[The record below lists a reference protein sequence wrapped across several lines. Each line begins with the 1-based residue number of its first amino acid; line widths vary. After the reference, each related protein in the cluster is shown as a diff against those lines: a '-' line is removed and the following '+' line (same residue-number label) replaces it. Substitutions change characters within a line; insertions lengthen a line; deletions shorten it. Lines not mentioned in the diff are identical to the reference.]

1 MGAVSG
7 SGGFG
12 KIRSRLLSWEPA
24 QLVRL
29 IGELYRLSRE
39 NQRFLDA
46 RLADASK
53 QLPAYRRLVADCLF
67 PDPLRKG
74 AKVRIAEAKRTISQ
88 YQRATGDRAGTV
100 DLMLTFVEMGTAF
113 AVDLGYC
120 EDGFFTSLEKML
132 SRALNLLH
140 DGSDDLRHSMRPR
153 LIRLSASARGL
164 GWGYGD
170 FVVDEIAD
178 AVNSDE

>member
-1 MGAVSG
+1 MAGNEWERYPDQAG
-7 SGGFG
+7 LAKFA
-12 KIRSRLLSWEPA
+12 RDCCDWEPA
-24 QLVRL
+24 QLVSL

-46 RLADASK
+46 RLADASETTS
-53 QLPAYRRLVADCLF
+53 RLSATRGGLSISGC
-67 PDPLRKG
+67 LRKG

-120 EDGFFTSLEKML
+120 EDGFFTSL
-132 SRALNLLH
+132 
-140 DGSDDLRHSMRPR
+140 
-153 LIRLSASARGL
+153 
-164 GWGYGD
+164 
-170 FVVDEIAD
+170 
-178 AVNSDE
+178 